1 MKFKVNTNN
10 ETYITSVTSDEHI
23 HEESND
29 QLGIDEATKQHI
41 TALESLRVRP
51 KAMLIEL
58 RKLTDKMTH
67 DYSAQ
72 QLLKT
77 T

>member
-1 MKFKVNTNN
+1 MKFNVNTNK

-41 TALESLRVRP
+41 AALKSTA
-51 KAMLIEL
+51 
-58 RKLTDKMTH
+58 
-67 DYSAQ
+67 
-72 QLLKT
+72 
-77 T
+77 